1 VNFWWQP
8 DPPAW
13 SAPLLALSAVYRAG
27 TALHRRVVRP
37 VKLEVPVISVG
48 NLTVGGAG
56 KTPVTLE
63 LAQRLSAS
71 GRRPAVLSRGYGRR
85 SREPL
90 EVFPETPAEI
100 AGDEPVLLARRGC
113 TVFVGPRRAEL
124 ARSAMRRGADVLLLD
139 DGLQHHALAR
149 DLDVIVA
156 DASNPFGN
164 GRLLPAGPLR
174 EPASALRRV
183 RRGLV
188 WLTRCDQPR
197 DARTAALGG
206 FPSVESAY
214 SAQAE
219 LRGKRV
225 FLFAGIARPERF
237 AQTVRALGAE
247 IAGTRWFPDHHFFS
261 PRELLEVRT
270 AGALP
275 VTTEKD
281 LARIPRPEGIVAVR
295 LAMRVLR
302 GEDALRSA
310 LEALP

>member
-1 VNFWWQP
+1 VKFWWQRH
-8 DPPAW
+8 PPAW

-27 TALHRRVVRP
+27 AAVHRAAVRP
-37 VKLEVPVISVG
+37 VKLELPVISVG

-63 LAQRLSAS
+63 LAQRLSARGS
-71 GRRPAVLSRGYGRR
+71 RPAILSRGYGRR
-85 SREPL
+85 SRDAL
-90 EVFPETPAEI
+90 EVLPDTPADL
-100 AGDEPVLLARRGC
+100 AGDEPLLLARRGC
-113 TVFVGPRRAEL
+113 MVFVGPRRAEL
-124 ARSAMRRGADVLLLD
+124 AGLARRRGADVILLD

-174 EPASALRRV
+174 EPPSALRRV
-183 RRGLV
+183 PRGLV
-188 WLTRCDQPR
+188 WLTWCDQPR
-197 DARTAALGG
+197 DPRTSALAG
-206 FPSVESAY
+206 FPCVESAY
-214 SAQAE
+214 AARAD

-237 AQTVRALGAE
+237 AATVRGLGAE
-247 IAGTRWFPDHHFFS
+247 IAGTRWFPDHHPFS
-261 PRELLEVRT
+261 AHELAQVRA

-281 LARIPRPEGIVAVR
+281 LARIAHPDGIVAVR
-295 LAMRVLR
+295 LEMRILR
-302 GEDALRSA
+302 GEDALGSA
-310 LEALP
+310 LDGLP